1 MDSAC
6 SRFGLNGLNFFLAA
20 IQTGFGPFVAVWL
33 TRQHW
38 DETDIGLAL
47 SIGTGVALLAQLP
60 AGILVD
66 SWTRTRVI
74 ATAALLM
81 LAGAA
86 VIFAMPA
93 TIPSIWIAEI
103 MHAVASAVMIPVIA
117 AMTLA
122 SCGHAAF
129 GQRLGINARYASIGN
144 AVAGAL
150 LGVVAYYSDEA
161 MVFWTSALL
170 VLPALA
176 MVYLLRLGAER
187 NPSLLE
193 CERSAEADA
202 EGVAPW
208 RIFREPALH
217 AFALCALLFHLAN
230 AAMLPLA
237 LNELALRTTETDFA
251 VSASIVLPQAIVA
264 LFAPWVGALAQ
275 RIGRRPVL
283 LVGFAALPL
292 RALLFSTAPDAT
304 LLVLY
309 QALDGVSATVF
320 GLMMPLI
327 AADLTRRTGH
337 LNLAIGSIG
346 LAAGLGATLSTT
358 AAGLVSDYV
367 GHEWAFFG
375 LAGAGVAAL
384 VLVFVTMP
392 ETRPGGAGGS
402 TVPAVAV

>member
-66 SWTRTRVI
+66 SWTHTRAI
-74 ATAALLM
+74 ATTALLM

-86 VIFAMPA
+86 AIFAMPA
-93 TIPSIWIAEI
+93 TLPSIWTAEI

-129 GQRLGINARYASIGN
+129 SQRLGMNARYASIGN
-144 AVAGAL
+144 AAAGGM
-150 LGVVAYYSDEA
+150 LGVVAYYSNEA

-176 MVYLLRLGAER
+176 MVYLLRMGARRQPPAPPER
-187 NPSLLE
+187 L
-193 CERSAEADA
+193 AEADA
-202 EGVAPW
+202 TDARPW

-237 LNELALRTTETDFA
+237 LNGLALRTTETDFA
-251 VSASIVLPQAIVA
+251 VSASIVLPQAIMA
-264 LFAPWVGALAQ
+264 IFAPWAGALAQ

-304 LLVLY
+304 FLVLY

-327 AADLTRRTGH
+327 AADLTRRTGY

-346 LAAGLGATLSTT
+346 LAAGLGATFST
-358 AAGLVSDYV
+358 AVAGLVSDYA
-367 GHEWAFFG
+367 GPECAFFG

-384 VLVFVTMP
+384 VLVFVAMP
-392 ETRPGGAGGS
+392 ETRPGDARGTA
-402 TVPAVAV
+402 VPLVAA

>member
-66 SWTRTRVI
+66 SWAHTRAL
-74 ATAALLM
+74 ATTALLM

-93 TIPSIWIAEI
+93 TLPSIWFAEI
-103 MHAVASAVMIPVIA
+103 LHAVASAVMIPVIA

-129 GQRLGINARYASIGN
+129 SQRLGMNARYASIGN
-144 AVAGAL
+144 AVAGGM
-150 LGVVAYYSDEA
+150 LGVVAYYSSEA

-176 MVYLLRLGAER
+176 MVYLLRLGAARAPPPPPFEQTT
-187 NPSLLE
+187 E
-193 CERSAEADA
+193 TDA
-202 EGVAPW
+202 QGVSPW
-208 RIFREPALH
+208 QIFREPALH
-217 AFALCALLFHLAN
+217 AFAMCALLFHLAN

-237 LNELALRTTETDFA
+237 LNGLALRTTETDFA
-251 VSASIVLPQAIVA
+251 VSASIVLPQAIMA
-264 LFAPWVGALAQ
+264 LFAPWAGALAQ

-283 LVGFAALPL
+283 LVGFAVLPA

-327 AADLTRRTGH
+327 AADLTRRTGY

-358 AAGLVSDYV
+358 VAGLVSDYA
-367 GHEWAFFG
+367 GPEFAFFG

-384 VLVFVTMP
+384 VLVFVAMP
-392 ETRPGGAGGS
+392 ETRPGGARGS
-402 TVPAVAV
+402 SVPLVAV

>member
-1 MDSAC
+1 MDSTC
-6 SRFGLNGLNFFLAA
+6 SRLGLNGLNFFLAA

-38 DETDIGLAL
+38 QETEIGLAL
-47 SIGTGVALLAQLP
+47 SVGTGVALLAQLP

-66 SWTRTRVI
+66 SWPRTRAI
-74 ATAALLM
+74 ATAALL
-81 LAGAA
+81 LLGGSA
-86 VIFAMPA
+86 VMFAMPA
-93 TIPSIWIAEI
+93 SLPSIWTAQI
-103 MHAVASAVMIPVIA
+103 MHAVASAVMIPAIA

-129 GQRLGINARYASIGN
+129 SQRLGVNARYASIGN
-144 AVAGAL
+144 AVAGGM
-150 LGVVAYYSDEA
+150 LGVVAYYFNEA
-161 MVFWTSALL
+161 TVFWTTALL

-176 MVYLLRLGAER
+176 MVYLLRLGDQGRPPRIPDE
-187 NPSLLE
+187 S
-193 CERSAEADA
+193 SDA
-202 EGVAPW
+202 GGKDVPPW

-237 LNELALRTTETDFA
+237 LNGLALRTTETDFA

-264 LFAPWVGALAQ
+264 VFAPWAGALAQ
-275 RIGRRPVL
+275 RIGRRPLL

-292 RALLFSTAPDAT
+292 RAMLFSTAPDAT

-309 QALDGVSATVF
+309 QSLDGVSATVF

-346 LAAGLGATLSTT
+346 LAAGLGATFSTT
-358 AAGLVSDYV
+358 VAGLVSDYA
-367 GHEWAFFG
+367 GPECAFFG
-375 LAGAGVAAL
+375 LAAAGVAAL
-384 VLVFVTMP
+384 VLVFVAMP
-392 ETRPGGAGGS
+392 ETRPGAQRGPS
-402 TVPAVAV
+402 MPAVAI